1 MLQFDQLNLKVNEMT
16 WIFSFALHSLAVL
29 AGAKVAK
36 LERVDIWKAAVVAF
50 LSYIAM
56 MLAGVVLFLFF
67 HMGPFVNALAGAAV
81 LFIGTTVTARM
92 VWELEWDKAAN
103 IGAVVMILGTVASWF
118 LLPFPWT

>member
-1 MLQFDQLNLKVNEMT
+1 MLQSDQLKLKVIEMT

-67 HMGPFVNALAGAAV
+67 HMGPFINALAGAAV

-92 VWELEWDKAAN
+92 VWDLEWDKAAN
-103 IGAVVMILGTVASWF
+103 IGVVVMVLGTVASWF

>member
-1 MLQFDQLNLKVNEMT
+1 MT

-36 LERVDIWKAAVVAF
+36 LERIDIWKAAVVAF

-56 MLAGVVLFLFF
+56 ALTGILLFLFF
-67 HMGPFVNALAGAAV
+67 HMGSFMAAIASAAV

-103 IGAVVMILGTVASWF
+103 IGVVVMILGTVASWF